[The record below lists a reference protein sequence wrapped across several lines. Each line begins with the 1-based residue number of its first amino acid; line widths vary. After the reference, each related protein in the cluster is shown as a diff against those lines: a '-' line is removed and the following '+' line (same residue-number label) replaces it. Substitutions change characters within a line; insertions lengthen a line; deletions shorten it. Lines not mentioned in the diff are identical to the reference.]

1 MKVEFGI
8 DKVIIYLYQYKLSIN
23 NIDILS
29 KEIKN
34 IFTSLIKKYNIDF
47 FGYLK
52 VNIYNNLKY
61 GNIIEIEKIVDNSLY
76 SNIIDLKITVY
87 KDYPMYFEFDSY
99 YDDILPIKTINKK
112 GKYLININNIENIL
126 KYIEYGKINY

>member
-1 MKVEFGI
+1 MKVEFVI

-34 IFTSLIKKYNIDF
+34 IFANLIKKYNVDF

-52 VNIYNNLKY
+52 VKIYNNSKY
-61 GNIIEIEKIVDNSLY
+61 GNIIEINKIVDNSLY

-99 YDDILPIKTINKK
+99 YDGILPIKTINKD

>member
-1 MKVEFGI
+1 MKVEFSI
-8 DKVIIYLYQYKLSIN
+8 DKVIIYLYQYNLSIN

-34 IFTSLIKKYNIDF
+34 IFASLIKKYNIDF

-52 VNIYNNLKY
+52 VNIYNNSKY
-61 GNIIEIEKIVDNSLY
+61 GNIIEINKIIDNNLY

-87 KDYPMYFEFDSY
+87 KDYPMYFEFDNY
-99 YDDILPIKTINKK
+99 YDDILPIKTINKE
-112 GKYLININNIENIL
+112 GKYLININKVENIL